1 MTSSFKGGQ
10 FQFEESGDVAG
21 TLRDSFK
28 FSNRGDQRAYNV
40 MQRNWET
47 DIRTSGS
54 KWGKLAKLAPNVAE
68 FIGQRAQERENAKK
82 AQLHLWYVQNQGEGL
97 EEQIREWKDAKAGM
111 REEFKDISEIVD
123 KDEEMPWHV
132 KKRFKD
138 FTYWE
143 RSQIDEF
150 AMQQEAAKYAPGLDP
165 FISNAVSPDEY
176 AAAMAA
182 YDQKFYEQFGDLSP
196 AVVYENVTKH
206 VLEVKKK
213 HQQKWNTEREKD
225 YEDQQLN
232 LAGDKLIVSINSGD
246 PDSLQNFTAQT
257 WGIYKGDLAKIRAGY
272 DKIIN
277 AIMTDPTVGNDKLQA
292 IGDQIMEDGT
302 KLRDHHAYKHLFQK
316 WGRTHLDA
324 LDAKAKQDRDDRTRW
339 ASNKLTEVLKEVNDG
354 EPKPNKYYEDLTQE
368 FITQTGE
375 APAWIETLR
384 KNKSIEGLTA
394 KGYHKWAEALKE
406 TDNLTLE
413 WLSRPE
419 IPKEVYDKHKTAAEE
434 QDKLRKQNDLYNA
447 ESFQTLAETNLKG
460 DRKKHPSV
468 DTLGKKMYA
477 RFKRIRRELAVAG
490 IVDNG
495 EAAYKRVDDWFQNA
509 RNSGGFLTHYGY
521 KLDKLDDEKWKHNI
535 IGGNHSKDVQEK
547 LKELDRY
554 MGSLGG
560 DALNYK
566 LKPIDGEEATFAGSK
581 SFIEEISQGY
591 GTPGFKLHPRM
602 SYIAERYTDPKTG
615 HKLHPLAVLRKLR
628 KTLGLPELGET
639 DQEILFNR
647 LDAQAKAAA
656 LNNKQNSLD
665 INARALYQVF
675 DPDPNVKGDEYI
687 IEKTVPNAKDVLQG
701 AKDNN
706 LDGADVAAAHYAI
719 SLGLDLEKV
728 KTEGTWENSQY
739 LKYQLSFNNNPE
751 KGKMILG
758 KLRLRTNR

>member
-10 FQFEESGDVAG
+10 FQFEESGNVAG
-21 TLRDSFK
+21 TLEDSFK
-28 FSNRGDQRAYNV
+28 FSNRSDTRAYNI

-54 KWGKLAKLAPNVAE
+54 KWAKLAKFAPNVTE
-68 FIGQRAQERENAKK
+68 FIGQKAQERENAKK

-97 EEQIREWKDAKAGM
+97 EEQVKEWKDSKAGM

-123 KDEEMPWHV
+123 KDEDMPWHV

-150 AMQQEAAKYAPGLDP
+150 AMQQEAGKYAPGLDP
-165 FISNAVSPDEY
+165 FVSNAVSPDEY
-176 AAAMAA
+176 AGAIAA

-206 VLEVKKK
+206 VLEVKKN
-213 HQQKWNTEREKD
+213 HQKKWNTEREAD

-232 LAGDKLIVSINSGD
+232 LAGDKLLVAINSGD
-246 PDSLQNFTAQT
+246 SDSLQNYTAQT
-257 WGIYKGDLAKIRAGY
+257 WGVYKGDLAKIRAGY
-272 DKIIN
+272 DKIVN
-277 AIMTDPTVGNDKLQA
+277 SIMTDPTVGNDKLQA
-292 IGDQIMEDGT
+292 IGDQVMEDGT
-302 KLRDHHAYKHLFQK
+302 KLRDHHAYKHLFQR

-324 LDAKAKQDRDDRTRW
+324 LDAKAKQDSDNRARW
-339 ASNKLTEVLKEVNDG
+339 GTNKLTEVLKEVHEG
-354 EPKPNKYYEDLTQE
+354 EPKPNKYFEDLTEQ
-368 FITQTGE
+368 FITQTGS

-394 KGYHKWAEALKE
+394 KGFHKWAEQLKE

-419 IPKEVYDKHKTAAEE
+419 IPKEVYDKFKTAAEE
-434 QDKLRKQNDLYNA
+434 QDKLRNKNDLYNA

-477 RFKRIRRELAVAG
+477 RFKKIRRELAAAG

-495 EAAYKRVDDWFQNA
+495 EAAYKRIDDWYQQA
-509 RNSGGFLTHYGY
+509 RKDGFLTHNGY
-521 KLDKLDDEKWKHNI
+521 KLDKLDNEKWGLNI
-535 IGGNHSKDVQEK
+535 IGGNHSEDVQDK
-547 LKELDRY
+547 LKDINTAI
-554 MGSLGG
+554 GSLGG
-560 DALNYK
+560 DALKYK
-566 LKPIDGEEATFAGSK
+566 LKPIDGVEATPFGSK
-581 SFIEEISQGY
+581 AFFEEISKGY

-602 SYIAERYTDPKTG
+602 AYIAQRYNDPETG
-615 HKLHPLAVLRKLR
+615 HKLHPLAVLNIQR
-628 KTLGLPELGET
+628 KTLGLPELGQT
-639 DQEILFNR
+639 DQEILFNK
-647 LDAQAKAAA
+647 LEAQGKAAA
-656 LNNKQNSLD
+656 LNNKQNSVE
-665 INARALYQVF
+665 INARALYEIF

-687 IEKTVPNAKDVLQG
+687 IEKIVPNGKEVIEAAKS
-701 AKDNN
+701 NN
-706 LDGADVAAAHYAI
+706 LDPCTVAAAEYAI
-719 SLGLDLEKV
+719 SMGLDRVKV
-728 KTEGTWENSQY
+728 ITPGTWEHSQY
-739 LKYQLSFNNNPE
+739 QKWSAAFSGNNSEYLN
-751 KGKMILG
+751 